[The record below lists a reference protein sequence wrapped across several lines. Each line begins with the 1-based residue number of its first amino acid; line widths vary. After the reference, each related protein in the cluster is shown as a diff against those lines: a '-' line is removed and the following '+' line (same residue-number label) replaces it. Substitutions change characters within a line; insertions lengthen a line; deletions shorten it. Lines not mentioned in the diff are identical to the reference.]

1 MVHVPYARKASSHGT
16 LSSPAGAS
24 VGAARSANPSLRSLL
39 SHLLRSPKENSE
51 SASLRRRRN
60 RTRDRGFAAPA
71 PRCQR
76 VPVCVF
82 RLKLCRCAWLRP
94 LSSGA
99 LLSNFVSLRRAIQR
113 RLRRCRAQGAWRVCS
128 TLCFFHHKP
137 PSVPS
142 NLVATTH
149 EMDRFRGATH
159 ACFRLRSG
167 PRTRSY
173 KTTALPM
180 S

>member
-1 MVHVPYARKASSHGT
+1 MCPTPGRRRAT
-16 LSSPAGAS
+16 E
-24 VGAARSANPSLRSLL
+24 
-39 SHLLRSPKENSE
+39 RSPRRREPRSGRLDPRTHLCARCCHTFFGHRKRTREN
-51 SASLRRRRN
+51 ASLRRRRN